1 MSPSIVRAIL
11 KSTNSLWF
19 PFPTQL
25 VSHKQWWS
33 KPLQQALHSLQCL
46 VRSGITMG
54 GGGGGGGPKLLFLC
68 SGTESILDEMLYS
81 HYSNTFRKIFVPH
94 LPCMIESYTIKLLFC
109 LTLIIVNLHNNFDH
123 VFVYSY
129 AVYELSKLGFLW
141 KRMTR

>member
-1 MSPSIVRAIL
+1 MSPPIVRAIL

-54 GGGGGGGPKLLFLC
+54 GGGGDPKLLFLC
-68 SGTESILDEMLYS
+68 FGMESILDE
-81 HYSNTFRKIFVPH
+81 
-94 LPCMIESYTIKLLFC
+94 CYTVIIATPSGKFC
-109 LTLIIVNLHNNFDH
+109 PPPP
-123 VFVYSY
+123 VYD
-129 AVYELSKLGFLW
+129 
-141 KRMTR
+141 